1 MTSAGPKY
9 SIIPSRALLLPKVK
23 LPLNTIRVLMALGM
37 HSNKYGVCWPT
48 LRRMSDVALISEQE
62 CSKALTKLVR
72 LKLVR
77 RLKTKHRHGMKAVG
91 RLQILYDAE
100 DQPLPTDEEYW
111 TPLGYQRQ
119 PDEQEALNDGESE
132 GICARTREHICRKWS
147 RLVEE
152 STGYGVVWQD
162 QLEHAERAMRNDISM
177 EVIEADTKAYIARK
191 KSVPPSLIACI
202 SHRVAA

>member
-1 MTSAGPKY
+1 MSAGPKY

-48 LRRMSDVALISEQE
+48 LRRMSDIALISEQE

-77 RLKTKHRHGMKAVG
+77 RLKTKHRHGVKAVG
-91 RLQILYDAE
+91 RLQILYE
-100 DQPLPTDEEYW
+100 SESQPLPTDEEYW

-119 PDEQEALNDGESE
+119 PDEQDTLNDRESE
-132 GICARTREHICRKWS
+132 GVNARTQERICRKWS
-147 RLVEE
+147 RIVEE
-152 STGYGVVWQD
+152 STGYGVVWED
-162 QLEHAERAMRNDISM
+162 QLNHAARAMRAGISM
-177 EVIEADTKAYIARK
+177 EVIEEDTKDYIKRK
-191 KSVPPSLIACI
+191 KSSPPSLIACI
-202 SHRVAA
+202 SHRIAA